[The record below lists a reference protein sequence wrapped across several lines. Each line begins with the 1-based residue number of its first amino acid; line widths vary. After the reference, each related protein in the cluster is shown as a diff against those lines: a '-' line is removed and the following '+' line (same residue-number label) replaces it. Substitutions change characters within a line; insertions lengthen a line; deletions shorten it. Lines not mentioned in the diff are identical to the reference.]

1 MTVLIKNATITDKSS
16 AFHNRKVDV
25 LIEDGIIKD
34 IAEEIASTNASKVIE
49 GTNLNITPGFTDIFA
64 HFNDPG
70 TEYKETLETGA
81 KAAAAGGYVRSFAI
95 PNTNPVIHN
104 KSQVEYVV
112 QKSKSLVTDIL
123 PIGAITKNAEGKDLA
138 EMYDMHHSG
147 AIAFSDGTHTLQ
159 NSQVLLKALQYVKV
173 FDGVIIQIPDDTN
186 ITKTGL
192 VNEGIV
198 STQLGLPGKP
208 AIGEQIQIARDL
220 ELAKYT
226 DSHIHFTSISTAES
240 VELIRQAKAKG
251 IKVSCSVTPYHLS
264 FTDEDL
270 RTYDTNLKVNT
281 PLRTAADVAALKAG
295 ILDGTIDCIASHHLP
310 QDYDN
315 KICEFEYAKYG
326 MEGLETT
333 VAAVKTAIPELSNE
347 QLTAL
352 FSTNPA
358 TIFKIELPAIAVGNK
373 ADLSLWQD
381 TTWQVQTSDIKSACK
396 NNSFI
401 GKTLNI
407 KIKGVINGNKIH
419 IND

>member
-1 MTVLIKNATITDKSS
+1 MTVLIKNATITDKAS
-16 AFHNRKVDV
+16 AFHNRKADI
-25 LIEDGIIKD
+25 LIENGIIKN
-34 IAEEIASTNASKVIE
+34 IAEEIESTGATKIIE
-49 GTNLNITPGFTDIFA
+49 GKELNVAPGFTDIFA

-81 KAAAAGGYVRSFAI
+81 QAAATGGYVRSFAI

-104 KSQVEYVV
+104 KSQVEYIV
-112 QKSKSLVTDIL
+112 QKAKSLVTDII

-138 EMYDMHHSG
+138 EMYDMQQSG
-147 AIAFSDGTHTLQ
+147 AVAFSDGTHTLQ

-192 VNEGIV
+192 INEGIV

-220 ELAKYT
+220 ELARYT
-226 DSHIHFTSISTAES
+226 DSHIHFTSVSTAAS
-240 VELIRQAKAKG
+240 VALIRNAKAAG
-251 IKVSCSVTPYHLS
+251 IKVSCSVTPYHLT
-264 FTDEDL
+264 FTDDDL

-281 PLRTAADVAALKAG
+281 PLRTAEDVAALKAA
-295 ILDGTIDCIASHHLP
+295 IMDGTIDCIASHHLP

-347 QLTAL
+347 QLVQL
-352 FSTNPA
+352 FAVNPA
-358 TIFKIELPAIAVGNK
+358 TIFKIELPAIAVGSK
-373 ADLSLWQD
+373 ADLSLWQA
-381 TTWQVQTSDIKSACK
+381 TGWEVKNSDIRSACK

-401 GKTLNI
+401 GRTLNI
-407 KIKGVINGNKIH
+407 KIKGIVNGNKIH